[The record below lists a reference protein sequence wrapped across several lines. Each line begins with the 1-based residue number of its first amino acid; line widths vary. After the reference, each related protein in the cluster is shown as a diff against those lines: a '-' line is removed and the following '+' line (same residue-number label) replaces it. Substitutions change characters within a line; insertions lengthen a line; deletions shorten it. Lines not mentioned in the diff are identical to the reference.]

1 MTLVTLPSPIIYPG
15 MLASGSTLFSVGGD
29 TTLDAAGEYVAHIF
43 QARSAMTISH
53 VGFRPSTVTGS
64 GTVDIRIETVGTD
77 GFPSGSLWAANTNIA
92 GTALSSNT
100 WSLQALTASASIA
113 SGEWVAVKFVYN
125 SGTSVQTGRFNN
137 AAPRI
142 YGRAYRAINTGT
154 PTQSAYTSA
163 ELLAVVGS
171 SSTAFYNLSG
181 MTPATAETDTDFA
194 SGSTPNRYGIRF
206 QIPFKARC
214 RGISFNSAQVGDFTA
229 AIYSDAGALLG
240 SIDVDGNNFI
250 TGNDG
255 ACFIIDDDVTLNAN
269 TWYRATIEATTVT
282 NQEVQTITL
291 PSADYLSGTRW
302 SANAHLTTW
311 NGSAWDDTNTAIL
324 PCMNL
329 LLDQIDDGTGSGS
342 GGARSYGIQPISY
355 GV

>member
-15 MLASGSTLFSVGGD
+15 MLASGTSLFSVGSD

-53 VGFRPSTVTGS
+53 VGFRPATVSGS

-92 GTALSSNT
+92 GTALSTST

-113 SGEWVAVKFVYN
+113 TGEWVAIKIGYN
-125 SGTSVQTGRFNN
+125 SGTSVQTSRFNN
-137 AAPRI
+137 ATPRI

-154 PTQSAYTSA
+154 PTQSAYASA
-163 ELLAVVGS
+163 ELIAVAGDS
-171 SSTAFYNLSG
+171 ATTFYNLGG

-214 RGISFNSAQVGDFTA
+214 RGFSFNSDQVGDFNA
-229 AIYSDAGALLG
+229 EIYSDAGALLG
-240 SIDVDGNNFI
+240 GIAVDGNNFI
-250 TGNDG
+250 EGNDG
-255 ACFIIDDDVTLNAN
+255 ACFIIDDDVTLDAN
-269 TWYRATIEATTVT
+269 TWYRATVEATTVT
-282 NQEVQTITL
+282 NQEIQTITL

-302 SANAHLTTW
+302 SSNAHLTTW
-311 NGSAWDDTNTAIL
+311 NGSAWDDTSTAIL

-329 LLDQIDDGTGSGS
+329 LLDQIDDGAGTGGS
-342 GGARSYGIQPISY
+342 SRRGGIYVFS
-355 GV
+355 